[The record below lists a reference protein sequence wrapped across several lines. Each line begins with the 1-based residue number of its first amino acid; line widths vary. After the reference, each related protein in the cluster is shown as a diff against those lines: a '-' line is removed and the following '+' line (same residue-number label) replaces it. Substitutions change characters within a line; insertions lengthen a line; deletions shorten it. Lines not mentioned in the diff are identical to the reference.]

1 VGEDGQAKSYR
12 TQAIAMF
19 QQMGMAWDP
28 ARAEAMLASG
38 TP

>member
-19 QQMGMAWDP
+19 QQMGMAWDL